1 MMLSESLLE
10 RYVKTYKMIDDSRRL
25 RIRDIVLLLQA
36 IIAHSTMNPRTLAGI
51 APQMIKNEGPPSARN
66 LSVVDEKVLVKFE
79 NAANF
84 TADYRGR
91 GGGAAA
97 KLPMAPPQAL
107 DELDDDELMVTG
119 VVDCDG
125 RVSFS
130 IDEDQAHVL
139 RTPKRARSKSASS
152 SSEFSSGG
160 SSSSTSSGL
169 SSDCSSSSSSSG
181 VFRGAERS
189 PGLKERL
196 IALRDCF
203 NSGLL
208 SESEFNEQ
216 KEKALNFI

>member
-1 MMLSESLLE
+1 MLSESLLE

-66 LSVVDEKVLVKFE
+66 LSVVDEKVRVKFE

-84 TADYRGR
+84 TVDYRGR
-91 GGGAAA
+91 GGGADA
-97 KLPMAPPQAL
+97 KLPMAPPQAP
-107 DELDDDELMVTG
+107 DELDDELMLLG

-125 RVSFS
+125 QVSFL

-160 SSSSTSSGL
+160 SSSSTSCGL
-169 SSDCSSSSSSSG
+169 SSDGSSSSSSSG

-196 IALRDCF
+196 IALHDCF

-216 KEKALNFI
+216 KEKTLSFI